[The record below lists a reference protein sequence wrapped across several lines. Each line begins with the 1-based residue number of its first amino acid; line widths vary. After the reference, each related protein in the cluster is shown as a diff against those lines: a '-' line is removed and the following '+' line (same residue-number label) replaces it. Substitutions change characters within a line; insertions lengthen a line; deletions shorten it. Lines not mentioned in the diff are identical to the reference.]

1 MGPGPSC
8 TQSRPS
14 TAAARA
20 CSSPFPVGRLSSQ
33 PMQQGSAPSQ
43 FRSPV
48 SPRAQPFLRHFSKAS
63 ASVRRR
69 SSKKSGSKR
78 DARARRRLSR
88 APCRVLALR
97 NEERGPCAPAL
108 LGHTWHGLSRDRG
121 IGVGWQSEVP
131 LVCEAVHILLQ
142 LLLKVFLLAL
152 LIHGIPPC
160 KASWSALRLAL
171 PQGIPR
177 VPAKLPPTLTKA
189 VLCCS
194 AKKAGA
200 FTGGAAGL
208 TDCLILT
215 GT

>member
-1 MGPGPSC
+1 
-8 TQSRPS
+8 
-14 TAAARA
+14 
-20 CSSPFPVGRLSSQ
+20 
-33 PMQQGSAPSQ
+33 MQQGSAPSQ